1 MRYLYSDIHSRIAA
15 YSEACFNFVLFI
27 TLFKSSDTFSIHL
40 IIIRILVISFP
51 LLSFCLFM
59 FFVFYSFSLFLINGL
74 ADDFPDISLKE
85 LLLKKKPSV
94 SNSFLRCFSFS
105 KMIFF

>member
-1 MRYLYSDIHSRIAA
+1 
-15 YSEACFNFVLFI
+15 
-27 TLFKSSDTFSIHL
+27 
-40 IIIRILVISFP
+40 
-51 LLSFCLFM
+51 M

-105 KMIFF
+105 KMIFFFFSLNVFTFNWRIIALQYYIDFCHMSA